1 MSEGDSPEHGDM
13 VAELRA
19 AIDRVAQSRAE
30 VGLLIQEVNRVR
42 SELAAEIVEND
53 EQAAIIVRLRAELDE
68 RDERIRR
75 LLGYG
80 G

>member
-13 VAELRA
+13 VTELRA

-30 VGLLIQEVNRVR
+30 VGLLVRELNRVR

-53 EQAAIIVRLRAELDE
+53 EQAKVILRLRAELEE

-80 G
+80 S